1 MHARV
6 TKSGS
11 SPLPGSR
18 VEPPKRVPSADRAP
32 GPGASGPD
40 TSAIDGGSVR
50 PVPGSQASEPLSV
63 ATLNRYQSLAGN
75 RATSGLLAQ
84 RQVIVQR
91 ALSFGQ
97 ADTIAM
103 QLQAAMSGLGTDEEA
118 IYGALS
124 GRTANDISEIK
135 IAFFLRYDKSLDD
148 ELEDELT
155 KSELDKVKQ
164 MMPPVVD
171 EAALSDKQQAALA
184 TGRAATI
191 AQQIRDAIEGA
202 GTEEDQIY
210 NALTGR
216 TRKELDEI
224 LAAYLKLT
232 GRDLVLDLRSDMS
245 RGELRKALDLLQVAS
260 AGTFENKWE
269 QKMTEGKSTFGH
281 GIFDFALHSN
291 RLDISVPVKFVPQKG
306 VTPPFALWNSQID
319 KTWNKFALIEPTGK
333 HKIPI
338 HMAYRDDPGAERE
351 IEVHN
356 PTGDKQKDRA
366 NAGKYITN
374 MKPSAAPHEF
384 GHLIGLADEY
394 QRFHDDFKSLTGYT
408 KVGPENKS
416 GKTEDEIASSL
427 FDAFHLDNEA
437 KRPVEVTKVLKNVG
451 LIVNGRPQQGS
462 FAQAVM
468 ASYDAKYGKART
480 LVETM
485 RDLLPK
491 DTKWTI
497 QTVFSFASRTVMGD
511 PIGLGGSDTH
521 DHAVEPRHLGQMVR
535 IAKDA
540 WPEYDWRTGPR

>member
-1 MHARV
+1 VDR
-6 TKSGS
+6 
-11 SPLPGSR
+11 SR
-18 VEPPKRVPSADRAP
+18 RSTAP
-32 GPGASGPD
+32 GGQTSSGRDQAEVLPASASPD
-40 TSAIDGGSVR
+40 RD
-50 PVPGSQASEPLSV
+50 PLS
-63 ATLNRYQSLAGN
+63 AASLTRYQSSAGN
-75 RATSGLLAQ
+75 RATATLVAQ
-84 RQVIVQR
+84 RQVVAQR
-91 ALSFGQ
+91 AINAEH
-97 ADTIAM
+97 ADRIAM
-103 QLQAAMSGLGTDEEA
+103 QLAEAMSGLGTDEEA
-118 IYGALS
+118 IYGALA
-124 GRTANDISEIK
+124 GRTASDIDDIK
-135 IAFFLRYDKSLDD
+135 IAYYLRYDKSLNDDLDD
-148 ELEDELT
+148 ELT
-155 KSELDKVKQ
+155 TSELAKVKQ
-164 MMPPVVD
+164 MMPPVSD
-171 EAALSDKQQAALA
+171 EAKLNADEQKKFAGQ
-184 TGRAATI
+184 RASVI
-191 AQQIRDAIEGA
+191 AEQLREAIEGA

-210 NALTGR
+210 NTLTGR

-224 LAAYLKLT
+224 LAAYMKLT

-260 AGTFENKWE
+260 AGTFENRWE

-281 GIFDFALHSN
+281 GIFDYALHSN
-291 RLDISVPVKFVPQKG
+291 RLDISVPVKFIPQKG
-306 VTPPFALWNSQID
+306 VTPPYALWNSQID

-338 HMAYRDDPGAERE
+338 HMAYRDDPSSDRE

-356 PTGDKQKDRA
+356 PTGDKTKDRA

-416 GKTEDEIASSL
+416 GKTEEEIASLL
-427 FDAFHLDNEA
+427 FDAFHLDDET
-437 KRPVEVTKVLKNVG
+437 KRPTKVTKILKDVG

-468 ASYDAKYGKART
+468 AAFDDKYGKART

-535 IAKDA
+535 IAKEA
-540 WPEYDWRTGPR
+540 WPEYDWRTGPK

>member
-1 MHARV
+1 
-6 TKSGS
+6 
-11 SPLPGSR
+11 
-18 VEPPKRVPSADRAP
+18 
-32 GPGASGPD
+32 
-40 TSAIDGGSVR
+40 VR
-50 PVPGSQASEPLSV
+50 PVSGSPERAPLSV
-63 ATLNRYQSLAGN
+63 AALSRYQSLAGN
-75 RATSGLLAQ
+75 RATSDLVAQ
-84 RQVIVQR
+84 RQVVVQR

-103 QLQAAMSGLGTDEEA
+103 RLQAAMSGLGTDEEA

-171 EAALSDKQQAALA
+171 EARLSGEQQTALK

-191 AQQIRDAIEGA
+191 AEQLRDAIEGA

-216 TRKELDEI
+216 TRKELDDI

-260 AGTFENKWE
+260 AGTFENRWE

-281 GIFDFALHSN
+281 GIFDYALHTN
-291 RLDISVPVKFVPQKG
+291 ELEISVPVKFIPQKG
-306 VTPPFALWNSQID
+306 VTPPYALWNSQID
-319 KTWNKFALIEPTGK
+319 ATWNKFALIETTGK

-338 HMAYRDDPGAERE
+338 HMAYRDDPSAERE
-351 IEVHN
+351 IEVHA
-356 PTGDKQKDRA
+356 PTGDPVKDRA
-366 NAGKYITN
+366 NAGKYVTN
-374 MKPSAAPHEF
+374 MKADAAPHEF

-394 QRFHDDFKSLTGYT
+394 QRFHDDFKAVTGYT

-416 GKTEDEIASSL
+416 DKTEEEIASLL
-427 FDAFHLDNEA
+427 FDAFHLDDET
-437 KRPVEVTKVLKNVG
+437 KRAPEVTKILKDVG
-451 LIVNGRPQQGS
+451 LIVNGRPQQGT

-468 ASYDAKYGKART
+468 AEYDSAYGKSRT
-480 LVETM
+480 LVATM
-485 RDLLPK
+485 RDLLPRPGR
-491 DTKWTI
+491 WTI

-511 PIGLGGSDTH
+511 PTGLGGSSTH

-540 WPEYDWRTGPR
+540 WPEYDWRTGPK